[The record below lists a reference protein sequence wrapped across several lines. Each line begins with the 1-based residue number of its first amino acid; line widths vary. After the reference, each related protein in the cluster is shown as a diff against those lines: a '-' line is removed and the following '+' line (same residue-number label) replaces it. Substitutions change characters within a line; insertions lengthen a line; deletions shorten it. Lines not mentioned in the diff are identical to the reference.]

1 MEDLGTYDLFNACPG
16 NPWLP
21 LRPPDDQH
29 SGHMSG
35 GPQRPPIE
43 IPQRWFNKRSV
54 DLQPSSRPFTSQTTL
69 MPGREDEISRDAL
82 AGSLRKQLP
91 DVTLPSTG
99 FLNRCIRMFCT
110 QLWHIIP
117 IVHLPTFRPA
127 QTNPLLLLSICSLSA
142 LAEGSP
148 DALYHAERLLTAINK
163 AILISSQ
170 PSEVVSIEQT
180 LPILQA
186 AAIGQTY
193 ALLSGKTTDLMLS
206 QLYHGPLGFGVLASE
221 KLMLHSR
228 ATELSMSPGLDPEQ
242 DWSKWIQLQTVIR
255 LRNAIQ
261 IHNGE
266 ISAILHAP
274 STFRS
279 DSLKLQTA
287 APDALYLAKTPAE
300 WTAASSRNVPVSL
313 LVPFSLCAVIEA
325 FIAEAGQARATP
337 FAEVSLQMTQAL
349 LAMLCTWFD
358 DSIQLLTADSAN
370 KLSVLMLCHS
380 CFIHMLCDMDL
391 FERACGR
398 EGAQAASTQDKQ
410 TVKEWAS
417 TADARRAASHALCI
431 QLLLERFRLSDVPGM
446 HVARS
451 SWHAGLL
458 LAVYSSYA
466 PVTANAQSWKLE
478 DTFSEFNSVRKAK
491 CYTEQEWTSATCDIT
506 PERCSAASF
515 AMAAVLRRLGP
526 WHNAATY
533 ADTLGHV
540 IDLLERD

>member
-1 MEDLGTYDLFNACPG
+1 M
-16 NPWLP
+16 
-21 LRPPDDQH
+21 
-29 SGHMSG
+29 
-35 GPQRPPIE
+35 
-43 IPQRWFNKRSV
+43 
-54 DLQPSSRPFTSQTTL
+54 SQTTL
-69 MPGREDEISRDAL
+69 MPGGEDEISRDAL
-82 AGSLRKQLP
+82 AGSLQKQLP

-99 FLNRCIRMFCT
+99 FLNRCIRRFST

-142 LAEGSP
+142 LAEVSP
-148 DALYHAERLLTAINK
+148 DALYHAERLFTAINK

-193 ALLSGKTTDLMLS
+193 ALLSGKTKDLMLS
-206 QLYHGPLGFGVLASE
+206 QLYHGPLGVGVLALE

-242 DWSKWIQLQTVIR
+242 DWSEWIQLQTVIR

-266 ISAILHAP
+266 ISAIPHAP

-279 DSLKLQTA
+279 DPLKLQTA

-313 LVPFSLCAVIEA
+313 PVPFSLCAVIEG

-337 FAEVSLQMTQAL
+337 FAEVGLQMTQAL

-358 DSIQLLTADSAN
+358 DSIQLLTADSTN
-370 KLSVLMLCHS
+370 NLSVLMLCHS
-380 CFIHMLCDMDL
+380 CFIHMLCDTDL

-398 EGAQAASTQDKQ
+398 EGAQAASTEDKQ

-446 HVARS
+446 HVASS

-466 PVTANAQSWKLE
+466 PVTANAESWKLE
-478 DTFSEFNSVRKAK
+478 DTFFEFNSVRKAK